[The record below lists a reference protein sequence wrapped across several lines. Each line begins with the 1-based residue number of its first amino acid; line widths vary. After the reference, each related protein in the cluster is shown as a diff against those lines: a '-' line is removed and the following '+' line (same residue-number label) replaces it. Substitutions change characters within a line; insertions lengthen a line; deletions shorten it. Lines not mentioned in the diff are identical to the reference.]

1 MDSYKH
7 CSKSCHELNKSK
19 DNLTLGIS
27 FDLYG
32 KFYLYNSTNN
42 KYYQINVEHNDHPC
56 ADEVEYN
63 IIGKKENFNNFTL
76 LDDESLKS
84 NIRKK
89 IKEIMDDDCELDE
102 EDMIYHTYYDHYEE
116 DFYCTDIKKTKEKNF
131 DYHDKNVE
139 KILPYFSY
147 DQNINRL
154 KNYEYDIEDY
164 TSSSESDDD
173 ISDIDHEYGDN
184 NLKFN
189 FSVKERCRYV
199 PVHSVYECCLMSLYD
214 TFLYNSSGEI
224 FFKATAPDSSSIYR
238 FGFYLNDNN
247 SGLTG
252 NKSEMTFRKIG
263 NKKRT
268 YIIKINEDGISFQL
282 K

>member
-1 MDSYKH
+1 M
-7 CSKSCHELNKSK
+7 
-19 DNLTLGIS
+19 GIS

-32 KFYLYNSTNN
+32 KFYLYNPTNN
-42 KYYQINVEHNDHPC
+42 KYYQLNVEHNDHPC
-56 ADEVEYN
+56 ADEVKYS
-63 IIGKKENFNNFTL
+63 IIKEKIKFNNFIL

-89 IKEIMDDDCELDE
+89 IKEAMDDDYEIDE
-102 EDMIYHTYYDHYEE
+102 EDVMYQNYYNHYEE
-116 DFYCTDIKKTKEKNF
+116 DFYCMDIKKPKEKTF
-131 DYHDKNVE
+131 DYKDKSMD

-154 KNYEYDIEDY
+154 EKYEYDVEDY
-164 TSSSESDDD
+164 TSSESDDD
-173 ISDIDHEYGDN
+173 ISDIDMSHEYGDN

-189 FSVKERCRYV
+189 FSVKEGYHHA
-199 PVHSVYECCLMSLYD
+199 PVYSVDECCLMSLYD

-224 FFKATAPDSSSIYR
+224 FFKASAPDNSSIYR
-238 FGFYLNDNN
+238 FGFYLNDSN
-247 SGLTG
+247 SGLIG

-263 NKKRT
+263 NEKNT
-268 YIIKINEDGISFQL
+268 YIIKIDDDKIYFQL